1 MLSNALWAEMAAFV
15 AALPEADKL
24 GSYLLLSLQVGKG
37 SRGRGLA
44 CMRWDPKQALLP
56 AHVIPI
62 LNDTTPSPHPQVA
75 NVVPAA
81 VMLRG
86 PEAMH
91 LESVIW
97 ILLLGGILTSQLMSF
112 CWSSTTDM
120 SNGNMEDSNSSH
132 SIALIILTF
141 FAGSINNSSSLYLYP
156 FVAQWESRYISALAT
171 GEGLSGILVSLL
183 ALAQNVG
190 GRHPRFSVTAFFQG
204 VSAFYLFSVLG
215 FSYLLREQ
223 KRQEARKMTS
233 KATAPRAAAT
243 VAEETRHA
251 SDVSAY
257 KRLLLHQSTTHEENE
272 ESTLVLPLSSPSF
285 SFSPSVPKEKPVLHL
300 IYPLLLAQF
309 GISAWAYGVIPAL
322 TPISTGG
329 YQHSGKILQF
339 SSFVSMALDPL
350 SRALTHYC
358 RCYRLLLLFG
368 IVNLLAILLAVA
380 AGMAPRPPFWEWEGG
395 GVFVVVVN
403 GGFTAAFAFCST
415 MFYFSIRLALQLRSE
430 QEEENGKEGRE
441 SGAGGGVMG
450 VQAAAAFETCA
461 MKEGEETEEGEQGNE
476 VGSDRGDFGVPAST
490 EEGGRD
496 EGREDEE
503 KQQFER
509 GQLLRWQ
516 EGFRWSS
523 FVIQIGAFVG
533 ALLTFLLVR

>member
-24 GSYLLLSLQVGKG
+24 GSYLLLSL
-37 SRGRGLA
+37 
-44 CMRWDPKQALLP
+44 
-56 AHVIPI
+56 
-62 LNDTTPSPHPQVA
+62 QVA

-430 QEEENGKEGRE
+430 QEEENGKEG
-441 SGAGGGVMG
+441 
-450 VQAAAAFETCA
+450 
-461 MKEGEETEEGEQGNE
+461 EQGNE